1 MTGFLSTFLPK
12 AARHTVLLA
21 GLFLT
26 ATLLSATP
34 ATSANLPLDAALAE
48 RSLGDEKAPVT
59 VHEYFSL
66 SCSHCAAF
74 HNDILPKVKTDYI
87 DTGRVRFVFHDFP
100 LGGLASAAAMLTR
113 CGDPDAYHGFVSVLL
128 KEQKKWLRSDTPLEE
143 LEGFARLVGMSSDD
157 VMECLDNE
165 PLFKEIESRK
175 IGYNRDLG
183 VKSTPTFIIGK
194 TVVPGNLPYAE
205 FREVLDKALKE
216 AGAK

>member
-1 MTGFLSTFLPK
+1 MTRFLSAFLSKTPLY
-12 AARHTVLLA
+12 AVLLG
-21 GLFLT
+21 GLFLM
-26 ATLLSATP
+26 SALMSP
-34 ATSANLPLDAALAE
+34 APAASANLPLDAALSE
-48 RSLGDEKAPVT
+48 RALGDQNAPVT

-74 HNDILPKVKTDYI
+74 HKDVLPQVKTDYI
-87 DTGRVRFVFHDFP
+87 DTGKVRFVFHDFP

-113 CGDPDAYHGFVSVLL
+113 CGDADAYHGFVGVLL
-128 KEQKKWLRSDTPLEE
+128 KNQKKWLRSDTPLEE
-143 LEGFARLVGMSSDD
+143 LEGFARLAGMSSEN

-165 PLFKEIESRK
+165 ALFKEIEARQ

-205 FREVLDKALKE
+205 FREVLDKAIKE